1 MVIKDWERAYREKGE
16 IQTWPSDIVKDSVG
30 LLRKK
35 KVKRI
40 LDLSFGTGRHTI
52 FLAEKG
58 FDVFGIDI
66 SEKGKEITEKKVK
79 EKNLKN
85 VHLKIADMHDMPFE
99 NNFFDAA
106 IAIYT
111 LNHNTL
117 AGLEKTI
124 SELERILKPKG
135 ILIAT
140 LISIED
146 PRYGTGEEIEPNTFT
161 NLEDPTESDVP
172 HRFSDEKEVKELF
185 SKFDLIK
192 LKEEVGYSERRKMKS
207 AHWEITAEKL

>member
-1 MVIKDWERAYREKGE
+1 MVTRDWEKAYREKGE
-16 IQTWPSDIVKDSVG
+16 IQTWASDIVKDSVE

-35 KVKRI
+35 DVKRI
-40 LDLSFGTGRHTI
+40 LDLCFGTGRHTI

-58 FDVFGIDI
+58 FDVYGIDI
-66 SEKGKEITEKKVK
+66 SEKGKEIAKRKAK
-79 EKNLKN
+79 ERNLKN
-85 VHLKIADMHDMPFE
+85 VHLKIADMHDIPFE
-99 NNFFDAA
+99 NNSFDAA
-106 IAIYT
+106 IAIYA

-117 AGLEKTI
+117 AGLKKTI

-135 ILIAT
+135 ILVTT
-140 LISIED
+140 LISTKD
-146 PRYGTGEEIEPNTFT
+146 PRYGTGKEIEPNTFT

-172 HRFSDEKEVKELF
+172 HRFSDKKEVKELF

-207 AHWEITAEKL
+207 VHWEITAEKL